1 MEEDVLIG
9 VKEGGQ
15 FTRYGYINNVYGSR
29 TYEIF

>member
-15 FTRYGYINNVYGSR
+15 FTRYGYNNNVYGGSS
-29 TYEIF
+29 YETL